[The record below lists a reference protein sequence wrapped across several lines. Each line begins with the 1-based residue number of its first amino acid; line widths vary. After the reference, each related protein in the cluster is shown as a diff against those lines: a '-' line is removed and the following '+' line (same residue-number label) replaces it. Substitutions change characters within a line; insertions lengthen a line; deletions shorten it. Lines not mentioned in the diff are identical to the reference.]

1 MPALDG
7 KTAWVTGAGTG
18 IGRAIALALARAGAK
33 IGLSGRTRTTLDE
46 TAAAIRA
53 EGGICAIAPCD
64 VAAPDQVDQA
74 WNTVVAEFGDIDILV
89 NNAGWNTPQRAWKHL
104 TPASVQQMAGVNLV
118 GPFLCTLK
126 VLPAMRAKR
135 DGVVVNVASVAATGI
150 FLFTGVAYNATK
162 HGARAMS
169 LSLNAEEGIH
179 GIRAVCINPG
189 EVETP
194 ILDRRPQPPSAE
206 ARKLMVQPEDVAAAV
221 VFCATLPPR
230 SCVSELTIVPTDNN
244 AYRTEAQAIAARS

>member
-1 MPALDG
+1 MPTLDG

-18 IGRAIALALARAGAK
+18 IGRAIALALTRAGARV
-33 IGLSGRTRTTLDE
+33 GLSGRTVGTLEE

-53 EGGICAIAPCD
+53 EGGVCTIAPCD
-64 VAAPDQVDQA
+64 VGSAEQVDHA
-74 WNTVVAEFGDIDILV
+74 WNAVVAEFGEVDILV
-89 NNAGWNTPQRAWKHL
+89 NNAGWNLPRRAWKQL
-104 TPASVQQMAGVNLV
+104 TPESVQQMANVNLV

-126 VLPAMRAKR
+126 VLPAMRAQR
-135 DGVVVNVASVAATGI
+135 DGVVVNVASMAATGI
-150 FLFTGVAYNATK
+150 FLVSGVAYNATK

-179 GIRAVCINPG
+179 GIRSVCINPG

-194 ILDRRPQPPSAE
+194 IMDKRPQPPSAE

-244 AYRTEAQAIAARS
+244 FYRADAQAIAARP